1 MSYSRGLHKQNN
13 NGLCVF
19 QSLLE
24 SGDICSP
31 QLPLPCIS
39 SAATRVYFGHQR
51 CQAEGEVLSFS
62 FIKGGI
68 NISNVKKHINE
79 CKTNVKNDSVSLKR
93 SSVALVFNA
102 GGSEKG
108 DSH

>member
-1 MSYSRGLHKQNN
+1 M
-13 NGLCVF
+13 F

-24 SGDICSP
+24 SGDTCSP

-51 CQAEGEVLSFS
+51 CQAEGEVLSLCFS
-62 FIKGGI
+62 EGGI

-79 CKTNVKNDSVSLKR
+79 CTTNVKNDSVTLKH
-93 SSVALVFNA
+93 SSVALVFSA
-102 GGSEKG
+102 DGSEIS
-108 DSH
+108 DSR